1 MKKYFES
8 ELAAI
13 IAIERQN
20 AVLTIFA
27 DECPIVIA
35 ALKAVSALCNSPMLE
50 TVANRI
56 AVESQKESE

>member
-8 ELAAI
+8 ELSAIAAI
-13 IAIERQN
+13 KRQN

-35 ALKAVSALCNSPMLE
+35 ALKAVSGLCNSPLLE

-56 AVESQKESE
+56 DTESQKERE